1 MTFSSPSPF
10 CLQKTFSRRPHS
22 KHRPWWTLK
31 WAWIFSRPGLGSV
44 SLWCSSK
51 TSKHRR
57 KLWLKHRFRRRYRR
71 KPRCKHKHKLKC
83 KCHKWIWVDS
93 SWCQTQLQ
101 RRKMLLTNKCLT
113 NSSVIT
119 LDKQALLRSRTRWA
133 SQVSIAAWEAQWDL
147 TWTPLIKCTKCHP
160 THRCSNS
167 LPRTN

>member
-10 CLQKTFSRRPHS
+10 CPQKTFSRRLHI
-22 KHRPWWTLK
+22 KLRPWWFNHLG
-31 WAWIFSRPGLGSV
+31 PGSV

-133 SQVSIAAWEAQWDL
+133 SQVSIEAWEAQWDL